1 MNKESRQFVAQEL
14 VNISRY
20 LVEADEMKEAA
31 WPTKVNEGG
40 LRGALGLKKDEPLE
54 DQTSASAVISFF
66 KKADKKG
73 RGMVTF
79 AMNTNKD
86 SAFWKKVAAGI

>member
-1 MNKESRQFVAQEL
+1 MPYNDTLGCIILIRYHKHEL
-14 VNISRY
+14 
-20 LVEADEMKEAA
+20 LVTEEMKQAA
-31 WPTKVNEGG
+31 WPTKVKEGG
-40 LRGALGLKKDEPLE
+40 LRGAMGLKTDEPLQ
-54 DQTSASAVISFF
+54 DQTSASAVVAFF